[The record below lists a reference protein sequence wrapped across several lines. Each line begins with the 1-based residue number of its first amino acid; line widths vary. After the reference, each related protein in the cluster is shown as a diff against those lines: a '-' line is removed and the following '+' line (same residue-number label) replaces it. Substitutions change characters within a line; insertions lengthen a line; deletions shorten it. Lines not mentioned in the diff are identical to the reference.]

1 MKEREEKREM
11 YETRDE
17 YEGVVKRQVVFLEW
31 ALGRTI
37 RHGEV
42 ARCPRCGMKGCFDLD
57 GLGFAPDCNS
67 IYYSTVFNEWRCRV
81 CDYLM
86 CA

>member
-1 MKEREEKREM
+1 MKEREEKRQM
-11 YETRDE
+11 YETRNE
-17 YEGVVKRQVVFLEW
+17 YERVVKRQVVFLEW
-31 ALGRTI
+31 SLGQSI
-37 RHGEV
+37 RHGEP
-42 ARCPRCGMKGCFDLD
+42 ARCPRCGMMGCFDLD
-57 GLGFAPDCNS
+57 GLGFTSDCNS

>member
-17 YEGVVKRQVVFLEW
+17 YESVVKRQVVFLEW
-31 ALGRTI
+31 ALGRRI
-37 RHGEV
+37 RDGET
-42 ARCPRCGMKGCFDLD
+42 ARCPRCGMKGCYDLD
-57 GLGFAPDCNS
+57 GLGFARDCNS

-86 CA
+86 IA